1 MCGESEKGRVT
12 VGVGGKGAEVEA
24 KGVGGG
30 GGGGGKQMSCC
41 QVHSPAYFSRLLCM
55 HAHPA
60 DAPDR

>member
-1 MCGESEKGRVT
+1 MV
-12 VGVGGKGAEVEA
+12 A
-24 KGVGGG
+24 KGVGG

-60 DAPDR
+60 DAPGSVTDQSVFAV